1 MPFLS
6 TAFDVQVSKHFT
18 TCRNYAVLGIYR
30 YHLQVL
36 MKELKPGGLITHRT
50 ENKYPGIEGNIFG
63 LERVS
68 LSEISKRGIPQGS
81 V

>member
-1 MPFLS
+1 
-6 TAFDVQVSKHFT
+6 
-18 TCRNYAVLGIYR
+18 
-30 YHLQVL
+30 

-50 ENKYPGIEGNIFG
+50 ENKNPSIEGNIFG